1 MVEWSCMAGLY
12 DSWHRQINYLRISI
26 TDHCNLNCVY
36 CSDRAIPHLPRSEV
50 LTYEELQRVIAIT
63 AALGISKVRLTG
75 GEPLLR
81 PDLPQLIKMI
91 AATPGIDDIAVT
103 TNGTLLNRYA
113 AELKEAGLH
122 RVNVSLDTLRPD
134 RFEEITR
141 HNKLEDVIA
150 GIEEANRVGLVPVK
164 VNMVVMR
171 GQNDDEVVEFARKT
185 IADGWNVRYIEDMP
199 FGCSANAVEK
209 IVSSREILERIKV
222 LGPLE
227 PWGTGKGNGPAKYF
241 RFPGAGGT
249 VGFISPITEHFCNSC
264 NRLRITADG
273 QLRPCLLDDD
283 EIDLKKALRSGASDD
298 EIRKLIQQA
307 ITVKRERHHLNEGE
321 RAPEKPMRQIGG

>member
-1 MVEWSCMAGLY
+1 MAVQY

-36 CSDRAIPHLPRSEV
+36 CSEKSFTHLPRNEI
-50 LTYEELQRVIAIT
+50 LTYEEIHRIITIT
-63 AALGISKVRLTG
+63 AAMGINKVRLTG

-81 PDLPQLIKMI
+81 PDLPQLVKMI
-91 AATPGIDDIAVT
+91 ADTPGIDDIAVT
-103 TNGTLLNRYA
+103 TNGTLLSQLA
-113 AELKEAGLH
+113 AELKAAGLH
-122 RVNVSLDTLRPD
+122 RVNVSLDTLRAD
-134 RFEEITR
+134 RFEKITR
-141 HNKLEDVIA
+141 HNKLDDVIA

-171 GQNDDEVVEFARKT
+171 GQNDDEVVDFARKT
-185 IADGWNVRYIEDMP
+185 ISDGWNVRYIEDMP
-199 FGCSANAVEK
+199 FGCSANAAEN
-209 IVSSREILERIKV
+209 IVSSHKIQERIKI

-227 PWGTGKGNGPAKYF
+227 PSGVKKGNGPAKYF

-249 VGFISPITEHFCNSC
+249 VGFISPITEHFCNTC

-283 EIDLKKALRSGASDD
+283 EIDLKKALRSGASDSQL
-298 EIRKLIQQA
+298 RGLIQQA
-307 ITVKRERHHLNEGE
+307 IISKRERHHLNEGE